1 MASFAPFDMEAQGRY
16 PDFQGIG
23 EKQMRLG
30 FIRKVYGIVACQVAA
45 TALTAALCAGPL
57 RPTIVGFVVHWPS
70 AFKWGS
76 LLATGLA
83 LFICY
88 AGKNSYPLNF
98 FGLAFLTAVMS
109 LDVGVM
115 AAVAS
120 AMGMGALVAQAAIIT
135 ALLVT
140 GLTIYTF
147 RSKRDFSFLGAALWP
162 LTFGLFAFGLL
173 SCFFPSLH
181 TGILGLIV
189 SFAGAAI
196 FCAYLVYDTWRIAN
210 ELQVDDYVEGAI
222 QLYMDII
229 NLFMYILDILMQLN
243 KGQNE

>member
-1 MASFAPFDMEAQGRY
+1 MHATSFIHVARGTRTFRALARSRCVWVSSGRSMGLLHARWPPLPSPQHYAHSLYVRPSLAS
-16 PDFQGIG
+16 
-23 EKQMRLG
+23 
-30 FIRKVYGIVACQVAA
+30 
-45 TALTAALCAGPL
+45 LC
-57 RPTIVGFVVHWPS
+57 
-70 AFKWGS
+70 
-76 LLATGLA
+76 TGLPHSSGGLCWPLA
-83 LFICY
+83 WHCSS
-88 AGKNSYPLNF
+88 ATRARTSYPLNF

-210 ELQVDDYVEGAI
+210 ELEVDDYVEGAI

-243 KGQNE
+243 KGGNSD

>member
-1 MASFAPFDMEAQGRY
+1 
-16 PDFQGIG
+16 
-23 EKQMRLG
+23 MRLG
-30 FIRKVYGIVACQVAA
+30 FIRKVYGIVACQVMA
-45 TALTAALCAGPL
+45 TAVTAALCAGPL

-83 LFICY
+83 LLICHV
-88 AGKNSYPLNF
+88 GKNSYPVNF
-98 FGLAFLTAVMS
+98 LGLGFLTAVMS

-120 AMGMGALVAQAAIIT
+120 AMGMGAVVAQAAIIT
-135 ALLVT
+135 AALVT

-162 LTFGLFAFGLL
+162 LMFGLFAFSLL

-243 KGQNE
+243 KPSNE